1 MTTNLDDMTFSQL
14 APTESRYLKQDD
26 VGEDGMILTVKGFSR
41 EDFDRDDGT
50 KEQKTI
56 LHFVENVKPMVIGP
70 TTAELLR
77 DATGATLARE
87 AKGKQIV
94 VFADRT
100 VMFGGKRTGGLR
112 IKRIPGAPR
121 TPGKP
126 AAAPEPDDTF

>member
-1 MTTNLDDMTFSQL
+1 MTSEPKLFSGL
-14 APTESRYLKQDD
+14 ASESTHWYSQ
-26 VGEDGMILTVKGFSR
+26 
-41 EDFDRDDGT
+41 DGT
-50 KEQKTI
+50 PAYEITGANGKQRAVT
-56 LHFVENVKPMVIGP
+56 
-70 TTAELLR
+70 LR

-126 AAAPEPDDTF
+126 AATPDPDDTF

>member
-1 MTTNLDDMTFSQL
+1 MTKQLDDMTFSEL

-41 EDFDRDDGT
+41 DGFDRDDGS
-50 KEQKTI
+50 KEEKTCV
-56 LHFVENVKPMVIGP
+56 HWVENVRPMVLGP
-70 TTAELLR
+70 TTAEQLR
-77 DATGATLARE
+77 DATGATVARE
-87 AKGKQIV
+87 AKGKQV
-94 VFADRT
+94 VAFADRT

-126 AAAPEPDDTF
+126 AAAPESDDSF

>member
-14 APTESRYLKQDD
+14 APTTSKYLKQED
-26 VGEDGMILTVKGFSR
+26 VGEDGLILTVKGFSR
-41 EDFDRDDGT
+41 ETLENDE
-50 KEQKTI
+50 KSEEKTI
-56 LHFVENVKPMVIGP
+56 LHFVENVHPMVLGP
-70 TTAELLR
+70 TNAELLR
-77 DATGATLARE
+77 DATGANIARE

-121 TPGKP
+121 QPSAKD
-126 AAAPEPDDTF
+126 PDDSF